1 MVMGD
6 GGVAMGVE
14 VEGVQEGSGGG
25 GGADSPNAKVTAVV
39 ASGNY
44 RVWLVKTFC
53 VG

>member
-1 MVMGD
+1 MIG
-6 GGVAMGVE
+6 GGVAMEVE
-14 VEGVQEGSGGG
+14 VEGVREGSGGR
-25 GGADSPNAKVTAVV
+25 GGADSANAKVTAVE